1 LSRFAHFGGGVD
13 GKTVPPE
20 LSEAL
25 LSSLK
30 SKKINSA
37 EIKELLS
44 VWWQLALSQP
54 IYPGPWC
61 LPE

>member
-1 LSRFAHFGGGVD
+1 M
-13 GKTVPPE
+13 PPE

-25 LSSLK
+25 LKSLK
-30 SKKINSA
+30 SNKINSA
-37 EIKELLS
+37 EMKELLS
-44 VWWQLALSQP
+44 DWWQLALSQR